1 MSIFG
6 HLAREVM
13 RQQAYKNRRRHR
25 SGWGF
30 GPPPRRRSR
39 HYSSWGGPRGG
50 YYPMRRQSRSN
61 VRVVGCCLPIPIG
74 VMALGAGLTTAVRRA
89 R

>member
-6 HLAREVM
+6 HLAREIL
-13 RQQAYKNRRRHR
+13 RQQAHNNRRRRHR
-25 SGWGF
+25 GFGF

-39 HYSSWGGPRGG
+39 YYSTWGGPRGG
-50 YYPMRRQSRSN
+50 YYPMRRHSRSN

-74 VMALGAGLTTAVRRA
+74 AMALGLGVKTVVGRSR
-89 R
+89 